1 MTGGPA
7 AHGDKIGVSGGA
19 KVIPNADTEVQKEK
33 MLRPEDVAESVWEA
47 VDKPNNVHVN
57 DVLIR
62 DAIQYSI

>member
-1 MTGGPA
+1 
-7 AHGDKIGVSGGA
+7 
-19 KVIPNADTEVQKEK
+19 

-62 DAIQYSI
+62 DAIQ